1 MTELDISYNQH
12 LLNLVSA
19 GLAALDDAQS
29 KNRRLNNPVAET
41 HFLGSWIVSATK
53 SKEFDRCLA
62 KDLTL
67 WVQESRTK
75 GPNARFKDTFERI
88 KHAYSIIGQQSEK
101 NLTQVELEAILD
113 ELTEDDWLIETESV
127 ITTKL
132 KLSSS
137 GEKSLVICAD
147 VYDKAFTDTDGVL
160 EKPLSVYIR
169 NGDDEFIK
177 RMFEHGY
184 LVFAAQ
190 SKSLVKRHNKY
201 VVRPFNLGNRIAI
214 LPADLGL
221 TG

>member
-1 MTELDISYNQH
+1 MIEQDISYNQH

-29 KNRRLNNPVAET
+29 KKRSLNNPVAET
-41 HFLGSWIVSATK
+41 HFLGSWIVGATK

-62 KDLTL
+62 KDLSL

-75 GPNARFKDTFERI
+75 GPNAGFKETFERI
-88 KHAYSIIGQQSEK
+88 KNAYTLICLQSEK
-101 NLTQVELEAILD
+101 NLTQVALEAILD

-147 VYDKAFTDTDGVL
+147 GYDKAFSDTDGVL

-169 NGDDEFIK
+169 NGDEEFIK
-177 RMFEHGY
+177 RMFDRGY

-201 VVRPFNLGNRIAI
+201 IVRPFNLGNRIAI
-214 LPADLGL
+214 LPEDLG
-221 TG
+221 TAG